1 MKRVCLQ
8 GIVKEVNERMPL
20 VVATEVVPTR
30 HFSEAEMEKW
40 GKETH
45 EERWN
50 GFSHCAKA
58 RYIGDETFY
67 VSK

>member
-1 MKRVCLQ
+1 MKKILLSVVR
-8 GIVKEVNERMPL
+8 GTNERVPL
-20 VVATEVVPTR
+20 ETATESVPTR
-30 HFSEAEMEKW
+30 HFSEWEMSRW
-40 GKETH
+40 GHEEH

-50 GFSHCAKA
+50 GVSHCAKA